1 MNLNKDIKI
10 IEAIL
15 FASNEPVL
23 EEDLIEKINEKNK
36 LNEYLKILEE
46 FYSPRGINLSKTG
59 SKLFNNIAF
68 AEDTNVKLF
77 TKIFFFFLKLK
88 AAIAR

>member
-15 FASNEPVL
+15 FASSEPVL

-36 LNEYLKILEE
+36 INEYLKTLEE
-46 FYSPRGINLSKTG
+46 FYSSRGINLSKTG
-59 SKLFNNIAF
+59 SKWSFKTSPDLTSSGK
-68 AEDTNVKLF
+68 DG
-77 TKIFFFFLKLK
+77 
-88 AAIAR
+88 